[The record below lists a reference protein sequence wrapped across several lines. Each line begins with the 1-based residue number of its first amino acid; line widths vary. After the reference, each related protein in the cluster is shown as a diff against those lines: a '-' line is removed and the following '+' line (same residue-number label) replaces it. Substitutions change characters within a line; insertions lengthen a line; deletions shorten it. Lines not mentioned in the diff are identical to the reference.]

1 MKKMVMKILVIA
13 AMSVVTI
20 LVFGM
25 AAVVLADEIENLGA
39 IEPVETQYIQM
50 EATAYCYGTTRCDG
64 RAVRIGVCAAK
75 PEWYGK
81 LAAVYEDADGKPG
94 EFIGY
99 FECLDTGG
107 DERIKDGRC
116 IDIYNPSKEWCIKF
130 GRRKVLVLLIDGEG

>member
-1 MKKMVMKILVIA
+1 MEGVRKKMEIVIA
-13 AMSVVTI
+13 IAVCII
-20 LVFGM
+20 LM
-25 AAVVLADEIENLGA
+25 LSICINAEEIE
-39 IEPVETQYIQM
+39 EPETEPQYIQM

-64 RAVRIGVCAAK
+64 RSVRIGVCAAK

-81 LAAVYEDADGKPG
+81 LAAVYEDAYGKPG

-116 IDIYNPSKEWCIKF
+116 IDIYNPDEAWCIKF
-130 GRRKVLVLLIDGEG
+130 GRKKVLVCLIDGEG